1 MERNEKLQNHDEN
14 KELKIESSDVKNSF
28 TKFNSKENDIGL
40 FTDLENST
48 FCKLKIKFY
57 F

>member
-14 KELKIESSDVKNSF
+14 KELKIESSIVEKSF
-28 TKFNSKENDIGL
+28 TKFNSKENEIGL

-48 FCKLKIKFY
+48 FCKLKVKFY

>member
-14 KELKIESSDVKNSF
+14 KELKIENSVVEKSF
-28 TKFNSKENDIGL
+28 TKFDSKENEIGL

-48 FCKLKIKFY
+48 FCKLKIIFY
-57 F
+57 N